1 MDGPANPHDI
11 LRVKGEKELAAYL
24 VNEIQQVYRL
34 QGVAI
39 NDKHIEVIVRQM
51 LRRVRIKDVGDTNFL
66 IDEQVE
72 KHIFERENQ
81 RVIER
86 GGRPAVA
93 EPLLLGI
100 TKASLSTESFISAS
114 SFQETTKVLTEA
126 AVSGKIDYLR
136 GLKENVIMGRLIP
149 AGTGLP
155 AYKQLKVIVEGG
167 RRSVTRLRPRRGP
180 PRRRSRRST
189 RSDRARKGRGA
200 LAAPLLASPRQHRAT
215 LGAARSLVSPP
226 PLHGGDPA
234 HAALTTM
241 PNAATPRRRNSLR
254 KPSARDA
261 LPIALAS
268 NWAHHSS
275 SMAAPHAEK
284 SSLSPRRMPCQ
295 PVI

>member
-1 MDGPANPHDI
+1 VAELFEARKPKDHAIIAEIDGEVSFGKDTKGKRKVVITPFSPDGQPLSDQAREYLIPKGKHIQVQPGDRVRAGEPLMDGPANPHDI

-72 KHIFERENQ
+72 KYIFERENQ

-126 AVSGKIDYLR
+126 AVSGKVDYLR

-155 AYKQLKVIVEGG
+155 PYKQLKVVIEGEEE
-167 RRSVTRLRPRRGP
+167 RFAPPAPRP
-180 PRRRSRRST
+180 T
-189 RSDRARKGRGA
+189 E
-200 LAAPLLASPRQHRAT
+200 T
-215 LGAARSLVSPP
+215 
-226 PLHGGDPA
+226 
-234 HAALTTM
+234 ALTAV
-241 PNAATPRRRNSLR
+241 N
-254 KPSARDA
+254 
-261 LPIALAS
+261 
-268 NWAHHSS
+268 
-275 SMAAPHAEK
+275 EE
-284 SSLSPRRMPCQ
+284 
-295 PVI
+295 